1 MVNRV
6 VPRGDLATATFAL
19 AGQIATMPAFGLMLA
34 KRAVNQCEDQMGMRA
49 GMDSVFGLH
58 HLAHAHNAETAGDS
72 LAGQDARSMKQAGQ
86 PGDRRASGPR
96 CGTGWRRTCRPRRC
110 RRWTPPRGSP
120 GTGTGSGSCS
130 RPRLAVVSWPAEYG
144 GRDLPLLDWL
154 VFEEEYHAA
163 GGPVR
168 VGQNGLFL
176 LAPTLFAHGTPEQ
189 RDRLLPRMAR
199 ADDVWAQAWSEPEA
213 GSDLAAIR
221 ARAEQGRRGLAAD
234 RQQDVEQPGGVR
246 RPRVRAVSQRT
257 IGAGGR
263 RRGSGT
269 GDPGGSGSSPRASR
283 ARHRGLTYLM
293 FDLRADG
300 VTVRPIRQ
308 LGGGTG
314 FAEIFLDGVFVPDAD
329 VIGAPGDGWRIAMST
344 ASHERGLSLR
354 SPGRFCAAADRLAG
368 LWQRTA
374 DPADTGLRDRVADAW
389 IGARAYQLH
398 TLGVAR
404 RLAAGGR
411 LGAES
416 SLGKV
421 FWSELDVAL
430 HETALDL
437 LGPRAELRDLPG
449 EDGRWLDGYLFALAG
464 TIYAGTNEIQRTVIA
479 ERLLGLPR

>member
-1 MVNRV
+1 VSDGFRAEV
-6 VPRGDLATATFAL
+6 RDWLRAHVPVTPLPSVDTAEGFARHRDWEREL
-19 AGQIATMPAFGLMLA
+19 FAA
-34 KRAVNQCEDQMGMRA
+34 
-49 GMDSVFGLH
+49 
-58 HLAHAHNAETAGDS
+58 
-72 LAGQDARSMKQAGQ
+72 
-86 PGDRRASGPR
+86 
-96 CGTGWRRTCRPRRC
+96 
-110 RRWTPPRGSP
+110 
-120 GTGTGSGSCS
+120 
-130 RPRLAVVSWPAEYG
+130 RLAVVAWPAEYG

-221 ARAEQGRRGLAAD
+221 ARAERVD
-234 RQQDVEQPGGVR
+234 GGWR
-246 RPRVRAVSQRT
+246 LT
-257 IGAGGR
+257 
-263 RRGSGT
+263 GSKT
-269 GDPGGSGSSPRASR
+269 WSSR
-283 ARHRGLTYLM
+283 AAFADHAFGLFRSEPGAQRHRGLTYLM
-293 FDLRADG
+293 FDLRGDG

-368 LWQRTA
+368 LWRRA
-374 DPADTGLRDRVADAW
+374 AAPADTALRDRVADAW

-398 TLGVAR
+398 TQGVAR

-437 LGPRAELRDLPG
+437 LGPQAELRDLPG